1 MTRFFKR
8 ESGFLHLSGDTFPV
22 KDEIKSA
29 GARWDAREKRWV
41 VRDAPETLAFL
52 EAMGFFARTDG
63 VDAVDALAPVG
74 ETVEAGRTWSVAEF
88 VEFVEGVFSR
98 QVAFEFWI
106 VGEITSLRISN
117 GHCYFDLAERE
128 DLSSDN
134 AAELTTLLP
143 RVPSKSP
150 RRLGKAL
157 SISCVLWAGKRA
169 ILEKT
174 RGELPFAE
182 GVAVKIRVHAEFRK
196 EGARINL
203 VVNDCDAAYTL
214 GGLAL
219 QRLAIVKEL
228 KRRGLYDANKRLRLA
243 PFPLRVALVTAE
255 ASRALSDFLDELKG
269 SGLAFRVTLFNCH
282 MQGEHVSRDVAAAL
296 QWACAAEQEY
306 DVVVITRGGGSRL
319 DLRWFDDLEVAKAI
333 AHSPLPVITAIGH
346 FEDVSVADEVSFLAE
361 KTPTGA
367 AGHLVECV
375 ARSLERCDEG
385 LARAAGLVARR
396 VRAMRDVVEHGRASL
411 SQAARRRLALEKG
424 RLTAGAQTLRIAKAH
439 SARPLSRG
447 YALARNA
454 QGRLLRARDL
464 VDPGMGVGQDIVVTL
479 FDPGTSTEVELHAR
493 VLSIDSHALKDTPN
507 DGKEEGRS

>member
-1 MTRFFKR
+1 
-8 ESGFLHLSGDTFPV
+8 
-22 KDEIKSA
+22 
-29 GARWDAREKRWV
+29 
-41 VRDAPETLAFL
+41 
-52 EAMGFFARTDG
+52 
-63 VDAVDALAPVG
+63 
-74 ETVEAGRTWSVAEF
+74 
-88 VEFVEGVFSR
+88 
-98 QVAFEFWI
+98 
-106 VGEITSLRISN
+106 
-117 GHCYFDLAERE
+117 
-128 DLSSDN
+128 
-134 AAELTTLLP
+134 
-143 RVPSKSP
+143 
-150 RRLGKAL
+150 
-157 SISCVLWAGKRA
+157 
-169 ILEKT
+169 
-174 RGELPFAE
+174 
-182 GVAVKIRVHAEFRK
+182 
-196 EGARINL
+196 
-203 VVNDCDAAYTL
+203 
-214 GGLAL
+214 
-219 QRLAIVKEL
+219 
-228 KRRGLYDANKRLRLA
+228 
-243 PFPLRVALVTAE
+243 VALVTAE